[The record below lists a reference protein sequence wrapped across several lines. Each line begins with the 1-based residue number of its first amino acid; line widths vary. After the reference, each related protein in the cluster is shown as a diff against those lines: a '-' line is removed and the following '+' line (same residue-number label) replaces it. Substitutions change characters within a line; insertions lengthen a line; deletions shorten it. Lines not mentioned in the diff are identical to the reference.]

1 MAENSPK
8 RVCVT
13 GGAGFIGSHICDR
26 LVEMG
31 TEVVCV
37 DNLITG
43 SIENI
48 SHLLGK
54 ENFEFFEHD
63 ITEINSCMEVMEGC
77 DAINHQAALGSVPRS
92 VADPLKTNL
101 YNITGTLNI
110 FHTAATKNIR
120 RVVFASSSSVYGDEE
135 GLPKLEGKIGSQL
148 SPYAVSKRTGE
159 LYSAVF
165 NKIHGIET
173 IGLRYFNI
181 FGPRQTPEGVY
192 AAVIPRFI
200 KNTLNRERST
210 IFGDGG
216 QSRDFTYVSNAVDAN
231 IAALTTDKEE
241 AFGRIYNI
249 ACGSRMTLNEIFEQ
263 IRDII
268 GKVVPEVA
276 EITPIFEEERVG
288 DVRHS
293 LADISL
299 AKEYLDYDPI
309 IDSRSGLSLTVQSHI
324 TSQ

>member
-1 MAENSPK
+1 MGGYIPE
-8 RVCVT
+8 RVLVT

-26 LVEMG
+26 LLEMG
-31 TEVVCV
+31 IEVVCA

-43 SIENI
+43 SKDNI
-48 SHLLGK
+48 SHLLEK
-54 ENFEFFEHD
+54 EGFNFFECD
-63 ITEINSCMEVMEGC
+63 ITDINSCVEAVDGC

-110 FHTAATKNIR
+110 FHLAASKKIK

-135 GLPKLEGKIGSQL
+135 SLPKIENKIGSQL

-165 NKIHGIET
+165 NRIHGTET

-181 FGPRQTPEGVY
+181 FGPRQSPEGAY
-192 AAVIPRFI
+192 AAVIPKFI
-200 KNTLNRERST
+200 KNTLNGERST
-210 IFGDGG
+210 IFGDGN

-231 IAALTTDKEE
+231 ILALTTDEE
-241 AFGRIYNI
+241 KAFGKIFNV
-249 ACGSRMTLNEIFEQ
+249 ACGSRMTLNEIFKQ
-263 IRDII
+263 IVDII
-268 GKVVPEVA
+268 GEFDRTVSGIE
-276 EITPIFEEERVG
+276 PILDEERLG

-299 AKEYLDYDPI
+299 AKKYLNYEPRLDT
-309 IDSRSGLSLTVQSHI
+309 RRGLSLTVQSHL
-324 TSQ
+324 SEK

>member
-1 MAENSPK
+1 MVENIPK
-8 RVCVT
+8 RVFVT

-31 TEVVCV
+31 TEVVCA

-43 SIENI
+43 TTENI
-48 SHLLGK
+48 SHLMER
-54 ENFEFFEHD
+54 ENFQFIECD
-63 ITEINSCMEVMEGC
+63 ITEIKSCMEALEGC

-110 FHTAATKNIR
+110 FHAAATKNIR

-135 GLPKLEGKIGSQL
+135 GLPKIESEIGAQL
-148 SPYAVSKRTGE
+148 SPYAVSKRAGE
-159 LYSAVF
+159 LYAAVF
-165 NKIHGIET
+165 NDIHGIET

-200 KNTLNRERST
+200 NNTLNGEIST
-210 IFGDGG
+210 IYGDGG

-231 IAALTTDKEE
+231 IAALTTDNEA

-263 IRDII
+263 IRDFISEEN
-268 GKVVPEVA
+268 PEVA
-276 EITPIFEEERVG
+276 EIMPIFEEERVG

-299 AKEYLDYDPI
+299 AREYLNYEPA
-309 IDSRSGLSLTVQSHI
+309 IDSRKGLSLTVQSHI
-324 TSQ
+324 SNE

>member
-1 MAENSPK
+1 MEEKTPK
-8 RVCVT
+8 RVLVT

-26 LVEMG
+26 LLGMG
-31 TEVVCV
+31 IEVVCV

-43 SIENI
+43 SMNNI
-48 SHLLGK
+48 SHLM
-54 ENFEFFEHD
+54 ENEGFNFVECD
-63 ITEINSCMEVMEGC
+63 ITDFNSCMEAGDGC

-110 FHTAATKNIR
+110 FHLASTRNIK
-120 RVVFASSSSVYGDEE
+120 RVVFASSSSVYGDEQS
-135 GLPKLEGKIGSQL
+135 LPKIEDKIGAQL

-165 NKIHGIET
+165 NKIHRIET

-181 FGPRQTPEGVY
+181 FGPRQSPEGAY
-192 AAVIPRFI
+192 AAVIPKFI
-200 KNTLNRERST
+200 NNALNGEKST
-210 IFGDGG
+210 IFGDGE

-231 IAALTTDKEE
+231 ISALTTKEE
-241 AFGRIYNI
+241 KAFGKIFNV
-249 ACGSRMTLNEIFEQ
+249 ACGSRMTLNEIFKQ
-263 IRDII
+263 IVGII
-268 GKVVPEVA
+268 GELDLTVS
-276 EITPIFEEERVG
+276 EIEPIYQEERLG

-299 AKEYLDYDPI
+299 AKKYLNYEPI
-309 IDSRSGLSLTVQSHI
+309 IDTKRGLSLTVQSHL
-324 TSQ
+324 SGQ